1 MKANDSTPGRR
12 LSEAISVLGI
22 NQTEFANSIGSSQQ
36 TISRWISGK
45 LTITRID
52 ALAVEA
58 VHKISHQWL
67 LNGKGQMF
75 DLPESQKTDIT
86 SLSKMTEFIRKI
98 NRTKGLK
105 PLIDDFILLPE
116 SDQDMIRNLAKHF
129 KSKL

>member
-98 NRTKGLK
+98 NQTKGLK

>member
-12 LSEAISVLGI
+12 LSEAISVLDI

-98 NRTKGLK
+98 NQTKGLK

>member
-22 NQTEFANSIGSSQQ
+22 NQTEFASSIGSSQQ

-98 NRTKGLK
+98 NQTKGLK

>member
-22 NQTEFANSIGSSQQ
+22 NQTEFADSIGSSQQ

-98 NRTKGLK
+98 NQTKGLK

-116 SDQDMIRNLAKHF
+116 SDQEMIRNLAKHF

>member
-98 NRTKGLK
+98 NQTKGLK

-129 KSKL
+129 KNKL

>member
-12 LSEAISVLGI
+12 LSETISVLGI
-22 NQTEFANSIGSSQQ
+22 NQTEFADSIGSSQQ

-98 NRTKGLK
+98 NQAKGLK

-116 SDQDMIRNLAKHF
+116 SDQDMIRNLVKHF
-129 KSKL
+129 KNKL